1 MSNLPAVAP
10 IAMSQP
16 LREAITAWTNPHP
29 DLTPAPISSWMR
41 TEAEAAHR
49 RLNAALEHTDPAII
63 ARWIAPLAVLVA
75 RAPQGEDL
83 RVAVRAMASVLNH
96 LPPCCWT
103 PATQREAAMTFKW
116 WPSVAEIA
124 DLVRPEADALRRDRA
139 AIANML
145 RLAPKQGTPEQRAE
159 SPEERAAHAERNCL
173 AVQALADEL
182 ADKEAKARS
191 RRITPSHL
199 TPAERIAHFRAMG
212 QHATA
217 DAIARANGIE
227 ERVEHAA

>member
-16 LREAITAWTNPHP
+16 LREAITAWANPHP
-29 DLTPAPISSWMR
+29 DLTPAPISPWLR
-41 TEAEAAHR
+41 TQAEEAHQRIVAS
-49 RLNAALEHTDPAII
+49 LQHTDPAVI
-63 ARWIAPLAVLVA
+63 ARWLAPLAVLVA

-103 PATQREAAMTFKW
+103 PGTQRQAALRFKW

-124 DLVRPEADALRRDRA
+124 ELVQPEADALRRDRT

-145 RLAPKQGTPEQRAE
+145 RLAPTRGTPEQRSE
-159 SPEERAAHAERNCL
+159 TPEERAAHAERNRL
-173 AVQALADEL
+173 AVQAMADEL
-182 ADKEAKARS
+182 AEKEARARS
-191 RRITPSHL
+191 RSLTPSHL
-199 TPAERIAHFRAMG
+199 SPAQRIAYLRKAG

-227 ERVEHAA
+227 ERAEHAA